1 MLGKIYTMESKT
13 INKINR
19 ILFILL
25 GIIVFVI
32 ILISLFH
39 FLYKTN
45 NTNKYRKIDNPTEI
59 QKNIEYSLFSDFG
72 RLRTYTC
79 DTQQIPVVILPFLS
93 YKSENTFLYEE
104 LCQKQRKIKSIILQY
119 FTQKT
124 QEELFSL
131 GEEKVKLEILT
142 QINDE
147 LSMGNIESIFFE
159 EYLFLE

>member
-25 GIIVFVI
+25 EIIVFVI

-39 FLYKTN
+39 FLHKTN

>member
-1 MLGKIYTMESKT
+1 
-13 INKINR
+13 
-19 ILFILL
+19 
-25 GIIVFVI
+25 
-32 ILISLFH
+32 
-39 FLYKTN
+39 
-45 NTNKYRKIDNPTEI
+45 
-59 QKNIEYSLFSDFG
+59 
-72 RLRTYTC
+72 
-79 DTQQIPVVILPFLS
+79 
-93 YKSENTFLYEE
+93 
-104 LCQKQRKIKSIILQY
+104 LQY

>member
-1 MLGKIYTMESKT
+1 MIGKIYTMESKT

-25 GIIVFVI
+25 EIIVFVI

>member
-39 FLYKTN
+39 FLHKTN

>member
-1 MLGKIYTMESKT
+1 MIGKIYTMESKT

-39 FLYKTN
+39 FLHKTN

>member
-1 MLGKIYTMESKT
+1 MIGKIYTMESKT

>member
-1 MLGKIYTMESKT
+1 MYS
-13 INKINR
+13 
-19 ILFILL
+19 
-25 GIIVFVI
+25 
-32 ILISLFH
+32 
-39 FLYKTN
+39 TN

>member
-1 MLGKIYTMESKT
+1 MIGKIYTMESKT

-32 ILISLFH
+32 ILISLSH
-39 FLYKTN
+39 FLHKTN